1 MDRSIKVS
9 IIIPTYNRSHL
20 LDLTLDSIQHQN
32 FDMMR
37 LEVIISDDGSS
48 DNTKEIVKKYSRAL
62 NIKYYYQPDQGNRVS
77 LARNVAIENST
88 GDILIFTDPGVLLD
102 VHCVH
107 EHVKT
112 HLTHENSASVGFV
125 YGFGYE
131 GEEDLSGLE
140 ILLRDHP
147 LNEVFAYL
155 RRHEVFQDMREPVYK
170 KCQDNL
176 NSLPAPW
183 ALFLTCN
190 VALTRKTLNEVGYFD
205 ELYDQNWGV
214 EDLDLGLRL
223 FKSKVPFLLS
233 RNATSIHIPHD
244 HASDVTAKFEE
255 EKINKQHLYDKFPSI
270 ETQLLLECRVEQL
283 NDKLKVYFQKAT
295 VS

>member
-1 MDRSIKVS
+1 
-9 IIIPTYNRSHL
+9 
-20 LDLTLDSIQHQN
+20 
-32 FDMMR
+32 MR
-37 LEVIISDDGSS
+37 ALEVIVSDDGSS
-48 DNTKEIVKKYSRAL
+48 DNTEEIVQKYSKAL
-62 NIKYYYQPDQGNRVS
+62 NIKYFHQPDQGNRVS
-77 LARNVAIENST
+77 LARNVAIENSA

-112 HLTHENSASVGFV
+112 QLTYENSASVGFV

-140 ILLRDHP
+140 KLLSDLP
-147 LNEVFAYL
+147 LNQVFDYL
-155 RRHEVFQDMREPVYK
+155 RRHEVFRDMREPVYK
-170 KCQDNL
+170 KCHDNL
-176 NSLPAPW
+176 NSLAAPW

-205 ELYDQNWGV
+205 ERYDQNWGV

-223 FKSKVPFLLS
+223 FKSKIPFILS

-244 HASDVTAKFEE
+244 HAADVTAKFEE

-283 NDKLKVYFQKAT
+283 NDRLKTYLEKVPL
-295 VS
+295 S